1 MVAFIDSKRR
11 FNKKKYNLKR
21 HQYNSKFKN
30 YFCWAKFIFLKN
42 SKLLI
47 VLAFISIYVIWGST
61 YLFNKIAVTQLP
73 PFFLAS
79 IRFFVAGSLMLL
91 LAKIFKQD
99 LRISKKQLTNSI
111 IASFFFLIYGNG
123 VFVWALKYIDSGFG
137 ALIASSQPLF
147 VLLLM
152 RLIDRKPMKK
162 KSIIGI
168 SLGLFGMYLL
178 VSQQE
183 LTSSENSLLGV
194 FMILTCVLSWSY
206 GSVFVSKATLPKSF
220 MVSTGYQML
229 FAGVILCFGSLG
241 FQEHWISPTEWS
253 GSVITSMVL
262 LIFFGGIIAF
272 TAFNYLLKVVSTEK
286 VSTSAYVNP
295 VIALFMGWIFLDEKL
310 TTQSIVASVILLTG
324 VYFITTVK
332 KI

>member
-1 MVAFIDSKRR
+1 M
-11 FNKKKYNLKR
+11 
-21 HQYNSKFKN
+21 
-30 YFCWAKFIFLKN
+30 KN

-47 VLAFISIYVIWGST
+47 ILAFIAIYVIWGST
-61 YLFNKIAVTQLP
+61 YLFNKIAVTELP

-79 IRFFVAGSLMLL
+79 IRFFVAGSLMIL

-99 LRISKKQLTNSI
+99 LRISKKQLTNSM

-123 VFVWALKYIDSGFG
+123 VFVWALKYVESGFG
-137 ALIASSQPLF
+137 ALISASQPIF
-147 VLLLM
+147 VLLLL
-152 RLIDRKPMKK
+152 RLIDRKPMKR
-162 KSIIGI
+162 KSIVGI
-168 SLGLFGMYLL
+168 SLGMFGMYLL

-183 LTSSENSLLGV
+183 LTTSENSLLGI

-206 GSVFVSKATLPKSF
+206 GSVFVSKAQLPKSF

-229 FAGVILCFGSLG
+229 FAGAVLCFASLS
-241 FQEHWISPTEWS
+241 FQEEWISPSDWS
-253 GSVITSMVL
+253 PKVLGS
-262 LIFFGGIIAF
+262 LIFLIIFGGIFAF
-272 TAFNYLLKVVSTEK
+272 TSFNYLLKNVDTEK

-295 VIALFMGWIFLDEKL
+295 VIALFMGWFFLDEKL
-310 TTQSIVASVILLTG
+310 SLQSIIASIILLTG